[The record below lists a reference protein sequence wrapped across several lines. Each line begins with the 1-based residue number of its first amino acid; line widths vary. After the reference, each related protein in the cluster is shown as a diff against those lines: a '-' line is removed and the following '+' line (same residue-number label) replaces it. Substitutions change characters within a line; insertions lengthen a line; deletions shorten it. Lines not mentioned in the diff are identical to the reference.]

1 MAGEAQ
7 KGGGMDTTAL
17 ARHGAALNDAFAETR
32 RAWPGL
38 GLYERF
44 EQIICLLLTVV
55 VSGVVVAALAVLL
68 FRVAGL
74 VLLGVVDPAEPAVF
88 QAIFGMIVT
97 VLIALE
103 FNHTLLGVLER
114 RHSIVQVRTVV
125 LIALLAIA
133 RKFLILDL
141 KEAEHTTLLGL
152 AGAALALGAVYWLV
166 ADQDRRDTAA
176 AEERREGPKPH
187 RSAAEDGKVAR
198 W

>member
-1 MAGEAQ
+1 MAGETRRA
-7 KGGGMDTTAL
+7 GGGMAF
-17 ARHGAALNDAFAETR
+17 ARHGTALQDALAETR

-44 EQIICLLLTVV
+44 EQAICLILTVV
-55 VSGVVVAALAVLL
+55 ISGVVVASLAVLL
-68 FRVAGL
+68 IRVTGL
-74 VLLGVVDPAEPAVF
+74 LLFGVVDPAEPAVF

-152 AGAALALGAVYWLV
+152 AGAALALGGVYWLV
-166 ADQDRRDTAA
+166 GDQDRRD
-176 AEERREGPKPH
+176 AE
-187 RSAAEDGKVAR
+187 AVASDKGGGGTGA
-198 W
+198 

>member
-1 MAGEAQ
+1 MSGEAQ
-7 KGGGMDTTAL
+7 GSGGARTAGL
-17 ARHGAALNDAFAETR
+17 ARHGSALHDAFAETR

-44 EQIICLLLTVV
+44 EQVVCLVLTVV
-55 VSGVVVAALAVLL
+55 VSGVVVASLAVLL
-68 FRVAGL
+68 VRVAGL
-74 VLLGVVDPAEPAVF
+74 LLLGVVDPAEPEVF

-152 AGAALALGAVYWLV
+152 AGAALALGGVYWLV
-166 ADQDRRDTAA
+166 GDQDRRREATASD
-176 AEERREGPKPH
+176 EGRTGAPG
-187 RSAAEDGKVAR
+187 A
-198 W
+198 

>member
-1 MAGEAQ
+1 MP
-7 KGGGMDTTAL
+7 DDRSTTSGSQPGL
-17 ARHGAALNDAFAETR
+17 ARYRDAAQDVFAETR
-32 RAWPGL
+32 QAWPGL
-38 GLYERF
+38 GYYERF
-44 EQIICLLLTVV
+44 EQVVCFVLTVV
-55 VSGVVVAALAVLL
+55 IAGVAVAATAVLL
-68 FRVAGL
+68 IRVVGL
-74 VLLGVVDPAEPAVF
+74 LLLGVVDPAEPAVF

-125 LIALLAIA
+125 LIALMAIA

-166 ADQDRRDTAA
+166 REQDRRDEAA
-176 AEERREGPKPH
+176 AGGREG
-187 RSAAEDGKVAR
+187 
-198 W
+198 

>member
-1 MAGEAQ
+1 MA
-7 KGGGMDTTAL
+7 
-17 ARHGAALNDAFAETR
+17 
-32 RAWPGL
+32 
-38 GLYERF
+38 
-44 EQIICLLLTVV
+44 
-55 VSGVVVAALAVLL
+55 VASLAVLL

-74 VLLGVVDPAEPAVF
+74 LLLGVVDPAEPAVF

-152 AGAALALGAVYWLV
+152 AGAALALALGGVYWLV
-166 ADQDRRDTAA
+166 GDRDRRDAGASDNAGTGA
-176 AEERREGPKPH
+176 
-187 RSAAEDGKVAR
+187 
-198 W
+198 

>member
-7 KGGGMDTTAL
+7 QATTGGGIRAMAAARRGTAL
-17 ARHGAALNDAFAETR
+17 RDAFAETR
-32 RAWPGL
+32 AAWPGL

-44 EQIICLLLTVV
+44 EQVVCFVLTVL
-55 VSGVVVAALAVLL
+55 VSGVAVASLAVLL
-68 FRVAGL
+68 VRVAGL
-74 VLLGVVDPAEPAVF
+74 LLFGVVDPAEPAVF

-152 AGAALALGAVYWLV
+152 AGAALALGGVYWLV
-166 ADQDRRDTAA
+166 GDGDRRD
-176 AEERREGPKPH
+176 AETSSGDE
-187 RSAAEDGKVAR
+187 SA
-198 W
+198 

>member
-1 MAGEAQ
+1 MAF
-7 KGGGMDTTAL
+7 
-17 ARHGAALNDAFAETR
+17 ARHGTALQDALAETR

-44 EQIICLLLTVV
+44 EQAICLILTVV
-55 VSGVVVAALAVLL
+55 ISGVVVASLAVLL
-68 FRVAGL
+68 IRVAGL
-74 VLLGVVDPAEPAVF
+74 LLPGLLLLGVVDPAEPAVF

-152 AGAALALGAVYWLV
+152 AGAALALGGVYWLV
-166 ADQDRRDTAA
+166 GDQDRRD
-176 AEERREGPKPH
+176 AE
-187 RSAAEDGKVAR
+187 AVASDKGGGGTGA
-198 W
+198 

>member
-1 MAGEAQ
+1 MPGEAQ
-7 KGGGMDTTAL
+7 RAGSTHHAGMLT
-17 ARHGAALNDAFAETR
+17 RHRAALHDAFADTR
-32 RAWPGL
+32 EAWPGL

-44 EQIICLLLTVV
+44 EQVICFILTVV
-55 VSGVVVAALAVLL
+55 ISGVAVAALAVLL
-68 FRVAGL
+68 VRVAA
-74 VLLGVVDPAEPAVF
+74 LLLFGVVDLAEPAVF

-125 LIALLAIA
+125 LIALMAIA

-152 AGAALALGAVYWLV
+152 GGAALALGTVYWLV
-166 ADQDRRDTAA
+166 GDQDRRAGGGA
-176 AEERREGPKPH
+176 G
-187 RSAAEDGKVAR
+187 
-198 W
+198 

>member
-1 MAGEAQ
+1 MPDDAQRAGGTRAMMPTRH
-7 KGGGMDTTAL
+7 GTAL
-17 ARHGAALNDAFAETR
+17 HDAFAETR
-32 RAWPGL
+32 AAWPGL

-44 EQIICLLLTVV
+44 EQIVCLVLTVV
-55 VSGVVVAALAVLL
+55 ISGVVVASLAVLL

-74 VLLGVVDPAEPAVF
+74 LLLGVVDPAEPAVF

-152 AGAALALGAVYWLV
+152 AGAALALGGVYWLV
-166 ADQDRRDTAA
+166 GDQDRRDAA
-176 AEERREGPKPH
+176 A
-187 RSAAEDGKVAR
+187 SDNTGKGA
-198 W
+198 

>member
-1 MAGEAQ
+1 MAGETRRA
-7 KGGGMDTTAL
+7 GGGMAF
-17 ARHGAALNDAFAETR
+17 ARHGTALQDALAETR

-44 EQIICLLLTVV
+44 EQAICLILTVV
-55 VSGVVVAALAVLL
+55 ISGVVVASLAVLL
-68 FRVAGL
+68 IRVAGL
-74 VLLGVVDPAEPAVF
+74 LLLGVVDPAEPAVF

-152 AGAALALGAVYWLV
+152 AGAALALGGVYWLV
-166 ADQDRRDTAA
+166 GDQDRRD
-176 AEERREGPKPH
+176 AE
-187 RSAAEDGKVAR
+187 AVASDKGGGGTGA
-198 W
+198 

>member
-1 MAGEAQ
+1 MPDDPRVADSTLRAT
-7 KGGGMDTTAL
+7 MLTRHRTAL
-17 ARHGAALNDAFAETR
+17 HDAFTETR
-32 RAWPGL
+32 EAWPGL

-44 EQIICLLLTVV
+44 EQVICFILTVV
-55 VSGVVVAALAVLL
+55 ISGVAVAALAVLL
-68 FRVAGL
+68 VRVAA
-74 VLLGVVDPAEPAVF
+74 LLLFGVVDPAEPAVF

-125 LIALLAIA
+125 LIALMAIA

-152 AGAALALGAVYWLV
+152 GGAALALGTVYWLV
-166 ADQDRRDTAA
+166 GDQDRRDRAGGGA
-176 AEERREGPKPH
+176 G
-187 RSAAEDGKVAR
+187 
-198 W
+198 

>member
-1 MAGEAQ
+1 MPDDAQRAGGTRAMTPTRH
-7 KGGGMDTTAL
+7 GTAL
-17 ARHGAALNDAFAETR
+17 HDAFAETR
-32 RAWPGL
+32 AAWPGL

-44 EQIICLLLTVV
+44 EQIVCLVLTVV
-55 VSGVVVAALAVLL
+55 VSGVVVASLAVLL

-74 VLLGVVDPAEPAVF
+74 LLLGVVDPAEPAVF

-152 AGAALALGAVYWLV
+152 AGAALALGGVYWLV
-166 ADQDRRDTAA
+166 GDQDRRDAA
-176 AEERREGPKPH
+176 ASDNAGTG
-187 RSAAEDGKVAR
+187 A
-198 W
+198 

>member
-1 MAGEAQ
+1 MPDDRRTVSDSRSGPTRYQ
-7 KGGGMDTTAL
+7 
-17 ARHGAALNDAFAETR
+17 GAALDAFAEAR
-32 RAWPGL
+32 EAWPGL

-44 EQIICLLLTVV
+44 EQVVCFVLTVV
-55 VSGVVVAALAVLL
+55 VSGVAVAALAVLL
-68 FRVAGL
+68 VRVAA
-74 VLLGVVDPAEPAVF
+74 LLLFGVVDPAEPAVF

-125 LIALLAIA
+125 LIALLTIA

-141 KEAEHTTLLGL
+141 KEAEPTTLLGL

-166 ADQDRRDTAA
+166 RDQDRRDM
-176 AEERREGPKPH
+176 
-187 RSAAEDGKVAR
+187 AEDGPRDADHPGAR
-198 W
+198 DT

>member
-1 MAGEAQ
+1 MAGETRKA
-7 KGGGMDTTAL
+7 GGGVGGAAL
-17 ARHGAALNDAFAETR
+17 ARHGTALQDALAETR

-44 EQIICLLLTVV
+44 EQIICLVLTVV
-55 VSGVVVAALAVLL
+55 VSGVVMAALAVLVI
-68 FRVAGL
+68 RVAGL
-74 VLLGVVDPAEPAVF
+74 LLLGVVDPAEPAVF

-141 KEAEHTTLLGL
+141 REAEHTTLLGL
-152 AGAALALGAVYWLV
+152 AGAALALGGVYWLV
-166 ADQDRRDTAA
+166 GDQDRRDAEAA
-176 AEERREGPKPH
+176 SDKEGG
-187 RSAAEDGKVAR
+187 ATGA
-198 W
+198 